1 MSFLSR
7 FLFTIYYEKLFSSA
21 LWTALMFCFTYADI
35 LAHMRSDIIEGILI
49 GEIGGVQITQE
60 ALIGSEILMVFP
72 IVMIFI
78 SLMLNAKVNR
88 WLNIVLGAIYAG
100 INLITML
107 MTGGGWTYYYIFAV
121 IEVAI
126 SVIIV
131 WVAWKWK

>member
-35 LAHMRSDIIEGILI
+35 LVHMRSDIIEGILI

-60 ALIGSEILMVFP
+60 ALIGSAILMVFP

>member
-1 MSFLSR
+1 MDGQKMEDFK
-7 FLFTIYYEKLFSSA
+7 INVKIKLSA

-60 ALIGSEILMVFP
+60 ALIGSAILMVFP

-100 INLITML
+100 ISLITML

-121 IEVAI
+121 VEVAI

>member
-1 MSFLSR
+1 
-7 FLFTIYYEKLFSSA
+7 
-21 LWTALMFCFTYADI
+21 
-35 LAHMRSDIIEGILI
+35 MRSDIIEGILA
-49 GEIGGVQITQE
+49 GELEGIQITQE
-60 ALIGSEILMVFP
+60 ALIGSAVLMMIP

-78 SLMLNAKVNR
+78 SLMLSAKVNR
-88 WLNIVLGAIYAG
+88 WMNIVLGAIYAG

-121 IEVAI
+121 AKVAI

>member
-1 MSFLSR
+1 MDGQKMEDFK
-7 FLFTIYYEKLFSSA
+7 INVKIKLSA

-60 ALIGSEILMVFP
+60 ALIGSAILMVFP

-121 IEVAI
+121 VEVAI

>member
-60 ALIGSEILMVFP
+60 ALIGSAILMVFP

-107 MTGGGWTYYYIFAV
+107 MTGGGWMYYYIFAV

>member
-1 MSFLSR
+1 MEDFK
-7 FLFTIYYEKLFSSA
+7 INVKIKLSA
-21 LWTALMFCFTYADI
+21 LWAALMFCFAYADI
-35 LAHMRSDIIEGILI
+35 IAHMRSDIIEGILA
-49 GEIGGVQITQE
+49 GELEGIQITQE
-60 ALIGSEILMVFP
+60 ALIGSAVLMVIP

-107 MTGGGWTYYYIFAV
+107 MTGGGWVYYYIFAV
-121 IEVAI
+121 IEVLI
-126 SVIIV
+126 SILIV

>member
-1 MSFLSR
+1 
-7 FLFTIYYEKLFSSA
+7 
-21 LWTALMFCFTYADI
+21 MFCFTYADI

-60 ALIGSEILMVFP
+60 ALIGSAILMVFP